1 MHASF
6 GQRKKKCFVM
16 AFLIVLLVSVTIT
29 SLFVTLARANPYMF
43 HEEVSPPSD
52 VQPTVML
59 INSVV
64 NRTIYASNEISI
76 PLNVSIPKT
85 EAIEEYHL
93 SIGGIYYQIDRDKTY
108 FPVYRWSGSGPTITD
123 FSGDAIISELSEG
136 FHNVTFM
143 SSVDGGYADGLTSY
157 WFGMHS
163 YLTISFLVDTISPEI
178 SFLSTENMTYDVSDV
193 PLNFSVNEE
202 VIGMSYSLD
211 GLDSVIIA
219 GNTTLTDL
227 SVGVHNVTIHAW
239 DEAGNIGTSETL
251 IFTIAEPEPEPFA
264 VAPVA
269 VASAAS
275 VAAVSV
281 VLLVYFKKHKR

>member
-1 MHASF
+1 
-6 GQRKKKCFVM
+6 
-16 AFLIVLLVSVTIT
+16 
-29 SLFVTLARANPYMF
+29 MF

-85 EAIEEYHL
+85 EAIDKYHL